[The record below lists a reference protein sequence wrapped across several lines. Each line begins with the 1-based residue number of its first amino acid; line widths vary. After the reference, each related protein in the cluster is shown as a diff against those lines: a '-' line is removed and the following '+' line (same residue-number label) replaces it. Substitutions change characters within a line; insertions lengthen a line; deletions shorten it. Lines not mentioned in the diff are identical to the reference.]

1 MAQLHRVIITT
12 CILNCWN

>member
-1 MAQLHRVIITT
+1 MAQLHRVIVTT